1 MRSRR
6 GRVTGDMSKNEND
19 DAVSMPKDGADE
31 TLPSE
36 QASQVEE
43 QATHVT
49 EASSDM
55 VPADGET
62 EKVDPGLPAN
72 FPTNVPV
79 DVPVS
84 VHAGDLSETAVIP
97 ALGAATIAG
106 DADPGGSRR
115 VSRGLVAGVTAGV
128 LVLAAG
134 GITTWGVLDH
144 RSWNDEVSAYEDQVA
159 QAEDQVGSSLAAA
172 SDAYDVAAAGLAEAV
187 TGGEEVLSATEGQV
201 TDNAVREDLRSALDA
216 AIALTDEE
224 GANSY
229 LTEEL
234 VVPAISR
241 SSLFV
246 HDEREA
252 YTVTITTSTD
262 PSPAQLGEA
271 GSAISTAVEAVE
283 ASHLEWA
290 RTQLTDAMTTGE
302 EVLAAS
308 EGKVDDNAVREGL
321 RSALDAAAP
330 VRDAEDSG
338 AQALLAARDAV
349 NAATSA
355 VTDAQSAW
363 QAEQDR
369 IAAQKAAAERAAA
382 QKAAQKAAQSSSGSS
397 GNKGT
402 SSSGKGTSSGSSG
415 SSSGSSGSAAS
426 SGSGSGSSSGGGSGS
441 GCLSCGGNFGGPAS
455 LPTSLAAWGCP
466 EADTLTYAP
475 GKGWTK
481 SSALADAKS
490 RGCTGPFN
498 YFGEWY

>member
-1 MRSRR
+1 
-6 GRVTGDMSKNEND
+6 MSKDEHD
-19 DAVSMPKDGADE
+19 DAVGMPKDGVDE

-43 QATHVT
+43 QVTHVT

-62 EKVDPGLPAN
+62 EIMDPGLPAN

-84 VHAGDLSETAVIP
+84 VPVGDLPETAVIP

-106 DADPGGSRR
+106 DAEPGGSRR

-134 GITTWGVLDH
+134 GATTWGVLDH
-144 RSWNDEVSAYEDQVA
+144 RSWNDEVSAYEAQVSEADDQVA
-159 QAEDQVGSSLAAA
+159 SSLVAA
-172 SDAYDVAAAGLAEAV
+172 SDAYDVAAADLAEAV
-187 TGGEEVLSATEGQV
+187 TDGEEVLAATEGQV

-224 GANSY
+224 GADSY
-229 LTEEL
+229 LTEDL

-252 YTVTITTSTD
+252 YTVAITT
-262 PSPAQLGEA
+262 SPAQLGEA
-271 GSAISTAVEAVE
+271 GAEISTAVEAVA

-349 NAATSA
+349 NAATTA
-355 VTDAQSAW
+355 VADAHSAW

-369 IAAQKAAAERAAA
+369 IAAEKAAAERA
-382 QKAAQKAAQSSSGSS
+382 AAQKAAQSSSGSS

-402 SSSGKGTSSGSSG
+402 SSGGKGTSSGSSG
-415 SSSGSSGSAAS
+415 SGAGSTSKPSTSGSSGSS
-426 SGSGSGSSSGGGSGS
+426 SGSSSGGSSGS
-441 GCLSCGGNFGGPAS
+441 VGCGLACGGNPSTADNS
-455 LPTSLAAWGCP
+455 DTALVAWGCGT
-466 EADTLTYAP
+466 ADTITYRYS
-475 GKGWTK
+475 KGWTVA
-481 SSALADAKS
+481 SAKADAIA
-490 RGCTGPFN
+490 RGCAGPLVT
-498 YFGEWY
+498 Y